1 MSKKQQFQ
9 GQWGDGQKT
18 TIQCKLP
25 IIIFEEEGSTI
36 VFCAPLDL
44 SGYGANEEEA
54 KRSWESALDIYFDY
68 TMKKGSLAEDLKNL
82 GWEIKK
88 SVKKKLTPP
97 SMSYLLDRNE
107 EFRNIFDNHEY
118 RQQQTIIG
126 IPALA

>member
-25 IIIFEEEGSTI
+25 IIIFEDEGSTI

-68 TMKKGSLAEDLKNL
+68 TKNL

-118 RQQQTIIG
+118 RQQQTTIG